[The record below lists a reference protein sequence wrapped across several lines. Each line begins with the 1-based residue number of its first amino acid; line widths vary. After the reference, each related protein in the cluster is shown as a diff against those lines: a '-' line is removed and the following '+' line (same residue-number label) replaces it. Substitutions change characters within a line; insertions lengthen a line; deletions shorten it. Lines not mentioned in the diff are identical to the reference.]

1 MGSACHTR
9 IDRSSKFLQQPEQQE
24 AAFACFK
31 KKGVEGEVERRT
43 TKSSYLSFFSSMFN
57 SNRSQLTETNNM
69 ILKNRSLS
77 SHHPMSSIPHKNL
90 STLQPN

>member
-1 MGSACHTR
+1 MDFACHTR
-9 IDRSSKFLQQPEQQE
+9 IDRSSKFLQQPEQQG

-31 KKGVEGEVERRT
+31 KSGGGGGREKNNEEQLVLFLFIDV
-43 TKSSYLSFFSSMFN
+43 N

-69 ILKNRSLS
+69 ILKNRPYPPIPC
-77 SHHPMSSIPHKNL
+77 HPSPHKNL